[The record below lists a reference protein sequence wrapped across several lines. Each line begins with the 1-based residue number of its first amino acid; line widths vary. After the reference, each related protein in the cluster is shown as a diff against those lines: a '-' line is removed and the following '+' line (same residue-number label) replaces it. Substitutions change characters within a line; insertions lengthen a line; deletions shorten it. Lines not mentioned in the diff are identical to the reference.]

1 MLIYI
6 ILNIYSTMSMQN
18 QQIRLLEIGVNL
30 KFTKKQCQ
38 DIVKMQI
45 LQLRAD
51 GESDIDIKEFFTRLL
66 ERKCGVALAG
76 TRPEVIEKTTKT
88 NELGSYSADSETE
101 EIDD

>member
-1 MLIYI
+1 
-6 ILNIYSTMSMQN
+6 MSIQN
-18 QQIRLLEIGVNL
+18 QQIRLLEKHTGSL

-66 ERKCGVALAG
+66 ERTDIHALS
-76 TRPEVIEKTTKT
+76 R
-88 NELGSYSADSETE
+88 SY
-101 EIDD
+101 